1 MTNKINLSLDQ
12 VYDISFRI
20 LSKYGLS
27 NAHAK
32 AIAKVI
38 LAGEKDECVSHG
50 VYRLGVLA
58 HTLQQGDVSKTAEPI
73 IMVDETSIIKVDAQ
87 YAFSPLAFE
96 KGLTQLAIKTKQV
109 GIAALQINHCY
120 HFSALWPEVEAIA
133 AQGLVGIAMTPSHAW
148 VTPAGGN
155 KPVLGTNPLAFSW
168 PREHA
173 EHPYVFD
180 FATSAIARGDLEL
193 HHRVNTKLPD
203 NVAIDRDGKVTK
215 DAKAAIDGGSML
227 TFGGHKGSALSTMI
241 ELMAGSLIEDLTSQE
256 SLELDAGKGAFPCHG
271 ELLFAFDP
279 TKFGLGNIAKSEA
292 SAERLFKSI
301 TDQGARLPSQRRFEA
316 RKRSQEKG
324 VFIYEHIYSELQ
336 SLMK

>member
-1 MTNKINLSLDQ
+1 MSKKVNLSLDQ
-12 VYDISFRI
+12 VYDLSVQI

-27 NAHAK
+27 DAHAK
-32 AIAKVI
+32 AIARVI
-38 LAGEKDECVSHG
+38 LAGERDECISHG

-58 HTLQQGDVSKTAEPI
+58 HTIQQGHVSKTAEPKVTI
-73 IMVDETSIIKVDAQ
+73 DETSIVKVDAQ

-96 KGLTQLAIKTKQV
+96 KGIEQLAIKTKQV

-133 AQGLVGIAMTPSHAW
+133 AHGLVGLAMTPSHAW

-155 KPVLGTNPLAFSW
+155 SPVLGTNPLAFSW

-173 EHPYVFD
+173 ENPYVFD

-193 HHRVNTKLPD
+193 HHRTNTDLPD
-203 NVAIDRDGKVTK
+203 NVALDKDGKVTK
-215 DAKAAIDGGSML
+215 NAKAAIDGGSML
-227 TFGGHKGSALSTMI
+227 TFGGYKGSALSTMI
-241 ELMAGSLIEDLTSQE
+241 ELMSGSLIEDLTSQE
-256 SLELDAGKGAFPCHG
+256 SLKLDDGNKCTPCHG

-279 TKFGLGNIAKSEA
+279 SKFGLGNISKSEA
-292 SAERLFKSI
+292 SAEQLFKSI
-301 TDQGARLPSQRRFEA
+301 VDQGARLPSQRRFEA

-324 VFIYEHIYSELQ
+324 VFVSEHIYADIQNL
-336 SLMK
+336 LK